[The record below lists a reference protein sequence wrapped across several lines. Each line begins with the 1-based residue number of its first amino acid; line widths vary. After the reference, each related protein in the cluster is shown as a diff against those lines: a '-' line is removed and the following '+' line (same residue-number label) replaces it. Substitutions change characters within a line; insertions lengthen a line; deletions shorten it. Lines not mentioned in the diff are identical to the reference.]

1 MNIGIVGNTGKPSA
15 LEVITEFA
23 QVLTRQNVSC
33 IFADDLVGRLDLP
46 GNASIAKISELGAL
60 CSVVISFGGDGTILS
75 TAKEI
80 GASGTPIL
88 GVNVGTLGFLTE
100 VLVQELEE
108 TVVDLIENRYTI
120 TDRMV
125 LHVRIGDEENGKNF
139 YALNDVVIDR
149 GSGSRLIYI
158 DAHVDGT
165 FLNSYRADGLIVATP
180 TGSTA
185 YSLSVGGPLLV
196 PNLHAFIVSPVCPHS
211 LNVRPIVLAKD
222 SVITLAVR
230 QEAEPVQVNID
241 GQNQYKLMSHEKVF
255 VSRAHYDLRLISTGK
270 RDFFSVLRAK
280 LYWGVE
286 NSRALKAG
294 DVSKSE

>member
-1 MNIGIVGNTGKPSA
+1 VNIGIVGNTGKPSA
-15 LEVITEFA
+15 LQVITEFT
-23 QVLTRQNVSC
+23 QVLIRYHVSC
-33 IFADDLVGRLDLP
+33 IFDEDLVQHLDIP
-46 GNASIAKISELGAL
+46 PSAGIAGISELGKL

-108 TVVDLIENRYTI
+108 TVISLIENRYTI

-125 LHVRIGDEENGKNF
+125 LRVRIGEGKDSKNF

-158 DAHVDGT
+158 DTHVDGT

-196 PNLHAFIVSPVCPHS
+196 PNLHAFIVSPICPHS

-230 QEAEPVQVNID
+230 KEAEPAQVNID
-241 GQNQYKLMSHEKVF
+241 GQNQYKLMSNETVY
-255 VSRAHYDLRLISTGK
+255 VCRANYNLRLISTGK

-280 LYWGVE
+280 LYWGAE
-286 NSRALKAG
+286 NGKRLETG
-294 DVSKSE
+294 DAKTGE

>member
-15 LEVITEFA
+15 LEVIAEFTR
-23 QVLTRQNVSC
+23 VLTRKNVSC
-33 IFADDLVGRLDLP
+33 VFADDLACCLDLP
-46 GNASIAKISELGAL
+46 RSARLAPIRDLGKL

-100 VLVQELEE
+100 VLVQELEA
-108 TVVDLIENRYTI
+108 TVVDLIENRYSI
-120 TDRMV
+120 TDRML
-125 LHVRIGDEENGKNF
+125 LHVRIGEGVSGKSF
-139 YALNDVVIDR
+139 FALNDVVIDR

-158 DAHVDGT
+158 DTHVDGT

-196 PNLHAFIVSPVCPHS
+196 PNLHAFIVSPICPHS

-222 SVITLAVR
+222 SVITLTIR
-230 QEAEPVQVNID
+230 KEGEPAQVNID

-255 VSRAHYDLRLISTGK
+255 VSRASYNLRLISLGK
-270 RDFFSVLRAK
+270 RDFFSILRAK
-280 LYWGVE
+280 LFWGAE
-286 NSRALKAG
+286 NGRGFKAG
-294 DVSKSE
+294 EATTGE

>member
-23 QVLTRQNVSC
+23 RVLTRQNVSC

-108 TVVDLIENRYTI
+108 TVIALIENRYTI

-125 LHVRIGDEENGKNF
+125 LHVRIGDEESGKNF
-139 YALNDVVIDR
+139 YAVNDVVIDR
-149 GSGSRLIYI
+149 GSGIPAAAIPYLFKKFSQLNTSETTGGVGLGLYI
-158 DAHVDGT
+158 SKQIVEAHDGRIWTQPTPDGGAT
-165 FLNSYRADGLIVATP
+165 FCFTLP
-180 TGSTA
+180 
-185 YSLSVGGPLLV
+185 LS
-196 PNLHAFIVSPVCPHS
+196 
-211 LNVRPIVLAKD
+211 
-222 SVITLAVR
+222 
-230 QEAEPVQVNID
+230 AE
-241 GQNQYKLMSHEKVF
+241 
-255 VSRAHYDLRLISTGK
+255 T
-270 RDFFSVLRAK
+270 
-280 LYWGVE
+280 
-286 NSRALKAG
+286 
-294 DVSKSE
+294 